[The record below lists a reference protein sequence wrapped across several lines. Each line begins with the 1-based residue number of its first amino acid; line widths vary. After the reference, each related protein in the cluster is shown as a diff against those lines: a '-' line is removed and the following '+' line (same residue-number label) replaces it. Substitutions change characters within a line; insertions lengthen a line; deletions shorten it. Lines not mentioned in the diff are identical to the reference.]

1 MRRWPEDLFEFAC
14 SCVWFCKKAV
24 DMCRGLPSGTGK
36 PQNTG
41 ESVAVYCV
49 HYRVRRKQ
57 AADLSVSRK
66 WPSLRACVRRTCLMC
81 HRVPWRL
88 RLRRM
93 WILSQTGMCGIYFHM
108 RQILRRRK
116 LRGIVIVGP
125 YCTIMLMNRGWWV
138 IYVQN
143 HVSKPP
149 IAAGGQKMWSRGVPG
164 DAIWSHYS
172 CMLSD
177 HRIHGY
183 DHIILL
189 QQDLQQ

>member
-1 MRRWPEDLFEFAC
+1 MRRWPDDLFDVAC
-14 SCVWFCKKAV
+14 ISVRCCKKDV
-24 DMCRGLPSGTGK
+24 DMCRALSTGTGK

-41 ESVAVYCV
+41 ERVGLYCI
-49 HYRVRRKQ
+49 HHRVRRKQ
-57 AADLSVSRK
+57 AADLSVSRNR
-66 WPSLRACVRRTCLMC
+66 PSLRACVRRTCLMC

-125 YCTIMLMNRGWWV
+125 YFTIMLMQRLWWV

-143 HVSKPP
+143 HVLKPP
-149 IAAGGQKMWSRGVPG
+149 IAA
-164 DAIWSHYS
+164 
-172 CMLSD
+172 
-177 HRIHGY
+177 
-183 DHIILL
+183 
-189 QQDLQQ
+189 